1 MTAFQIHIIFLIM
14 LFLYQP
20 LEILLTRKRY
30 GIYHANSFPWALV
43 ASLFSLSTLTLQPQ
57 PNSEST
63 LPMIGFLLAIVI
75 IVIVSKIINGF
86 SYKVVDVA
94 GLNLKLT
101 LQKAIEST
109 GMKVS
114 EIDVVSDNK
123 KNDFK
128 IADSK
133 KRISIEIKEKFLSK
147 ETYYILKFDRW
158 VDRKSRHDILEYIS
172 DQMTRFELPE
182 KKMSFK
188 LIEAAVFVVVLIVLL
203 GFFNARWLNET
214 HYAIF
219 DDEGMPGVLNVTAF
233 DKRIVEVKQ
242 DERLLISDPEIIK
255 SFYEEF
261 SDTYMYLNT
270 HEEIEDIQ
278 ATAYYQIT
286 YGNLSQSIFVISND
300 SYMYIPFDAIRET
313 SPVKRIMVDFYRLY
327 GKKDGLLYSLSY
339 DFNELQIIRQ
349 LFKGVL

>member
-75 IVIVSKIINGF
+75 IVMVSKIMNGY

-114 EIDVVSDNK
+114 EIIVVTDNK
-123 KNDFK
+123 KNDYI

-133 KRISIEIKEKFLSK
+133 KRMSIEIKEKLLSK

-158 VDRKSRHDILEYIS
+158 VDRKSRHDILDYIS
-172 DQMTRFELPE
+172 DQMTRFELPK
-182 KKMSFK
+182 KKMSIK
-188 LIEAAVFVVVLIVLL
+188 LIEAATFVAVLIVLL
-203 GFFNARWLNET
+203 GFFNAKWLQET
-214 HYAIF
+214 PYDIF
-219 DDEGMPGVLNVTAF
+219 EGEGMPVVLNVTVF

-242 DERLLISDPEIIK
+242 DETFMISDPAIIK
-255 SFYEEF
+255 SFYDDF
-261 SDTYMYLNT
+261 SDGYMYLNT
-270 HEEIEDIQ
+270 YEELADLS
-278 ATAYYQIT
+278 AKTHYQIT
-286 YGNLSQSIFVISND
+286 YGNLSQSIYVTAEGC
-300 SYMYIPFDAIRET
+300 YMYIPFDAIRET
-313 SPVKRIMVDFYRLY
+313 STVKRLMVDFYRLY
-327 GKKDGLLYSLSY
+327 GKKEGLLYSVSY
-339 DFNELQIIRQ
+339 EFYGLQTMRA
-349 LFKGVL
+349 LMKGDL